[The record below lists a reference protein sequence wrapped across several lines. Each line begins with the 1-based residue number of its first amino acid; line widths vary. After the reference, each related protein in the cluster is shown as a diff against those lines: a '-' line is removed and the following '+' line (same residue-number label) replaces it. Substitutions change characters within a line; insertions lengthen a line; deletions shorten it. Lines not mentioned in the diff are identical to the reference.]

1 MCELKICLRNSE
13 KRLLGQEVMPTIVS
27 NAEADAAKSGVQ
39 CRIMVVQMAYC
50 DFLEKYDN

>member
-1 MCELKICLRNSE
+1 MCELKVCLRNSE

-39 CRIMVVQMAYC
+39 CRIVMSQMAYC

>member
-1 MCELKICLRNSE
+1 MCELICLRNSE

-39 CRIMVVQMAYC
+39 CRIIMTQMAYC
-50 DFLEKYDN
+50 HFLEKYDK